1 MKQTASKTAI
11 LFDLGGTLAEYYSR
25 SETPVVLAEALAE
38 VQGLLSERGLVARM
52 PENAPEQMHTQ
63 READDYRV
71 RPLVERL
78 ARVFGL
84 DGLDPSG
91 ELAAE
96 MCRRFLRP
104 IFARGRC
111 YDDTLP
117 VLRELRLRGI
127 KTAIVSNTPWGS
139 PAAPWREELAR
150 LGLSGLVDT
159 AVFCTDV
166 GWRKPAR
173 QIFDFAL
180 ERLHAAPQES
190 LFVGDHPVWDVAG
203 ARGAGMDAVLIDR
216 YGEAQN
222 AEERPIRN
230 LYQLLDSL

>member
-1 MKQTASKTAI
+1 MKTAI

-25 SETPVVLAEALAE
+25 AETPTVLAEAIAE
-38 VQGLLSERGLVARM
+38 VQGFLGARGLAVVT
-52 PENAPEQMHTQ
+52 PENALQLMQTQ
-63 READDYRV
+63 RAADDYRV
-71 RPLVERL
+71 RPLAERL
-78 ARVFGL
+78 ARVFEL
-84 DGLDPSG
+84 DILQLSDDMV
-91 ELAAE
+91 LE
-96 MCRRFLRP
+96 MNRRFLRP

-117 VLRELRLRGI
+117 VLRELRARGL

-150 LGLSGLVDT
+150 LGLSDLVDV

-190 LFVGDHPVWDVAG
+190 LFVGDHPVWDIAG
-203 ARGAGMDAVLIDR
+203 ARGAGIEAVLIDR
-216 YGEAQN
+216 YGEAQGTG
-222 AEERPIRN
+222 ERPIRD
-230 LYQLLDSL
+230 LRQLLDQL